1 VYIFKRK
8 EEETDEEPTSNDV
21 GLNCINQT
29 PSLTCLLLD
38 ISSQPAEKDDWRKSV
53 TFHTFTKI
61 EDKNCVV
68 IVDSESC
75 INAISSRLCEHLG
88 LGCTPPPPIQSIMDW
103 LHGTRGQTM
112 MSCPS
117 QFQSLQRQYLVWC
130 DSPWMWVKSYYVH
143 HDCSIKMSQ
152 FTVNP
157 TCVNLSMRVSR
168 SSYYSWEPR
177 LDSPSRYSLW
187 LYCQLHLSHL
197 LVLLFPPYHPL
208 LIHTMSANRFLPH
221 HPVIAHS
228 SLHLHLHH
236 TNTCTNYIKRSVMKI
251 NWAMWN
257 LLMYTWSQLPSNTNK
272 KKKLRFTRN
281 KIKREIRVGER
292 TR

>member
-1 VYIFKRK
+1 MEKPTEATKPDFDVYIFKRK

-187 LYCQLHLSHL
+187 LCCQLHLSHL
-197 LVLLFPPYHPL
+197 SAIVPSLSSTTHTYHVRKPLPPTPSRY
-208 LIHTMSANRFLPH
+208 SAFESASAFASHKHMHKLHKEISDENKLSNVKPTN
-221 HPVIAHS
+221 VYMIAI
-228 SLHLHLHH
+228 
-236 TNTCTNYIKRSVMKI
+236 TFEYK
-251 NWAMWN
+251 
-257 LLMYTWSQLPSNTNK
+257 
-272 KKKLRFTRN
+272 
-281 KIKREIRVGER
+281 
-292 TR
+292 